1 VADSWRAFRVI
12 AGAWVRA
19 SMTYRVSF
27 WTMTLGQALITLID
41 FAAILIIFGNID
53 RFGGLSLT
61 QVAVL
66 YGLSCFALGVADLLV
81 GNTELLGRR
90 VRDGS
95 FDAMLVRPVA
105 PLVQVAADQF
115 ALRRMGRIA
124 QAVVVLGWAIVAAD
138 IDWTFG
144 KVAVLVLTLV
154 SGSVIFCSVFVLG
167 SAFQILAGDAS
178 EVMNAFTY
186 GGNTLTQYPLSIY
199 PSEVVKGVT
208 FILPLA
214 FVNWYP
220 ALYIL
225 EIDDPF
231 GLPAAFQFASP
242 VAAALLAAVAAL
254 AWRAG
259 VRRYRSTGS

>member
-1 VADSWRAFRVI
+1 VVDSVRAFWLI

-19 SMTYRVSF
+19 GMTYRASF
-27 WTMTLGQALITLID
+27 WAMTVGQALISVID
-41 FAAILIIFGNID
+41 FAAIAIMFGHVD
-53 RFGGLSLT
+53 ELGGFTLG
-61 QVAVL
+61 QVALL
-66 YGLSCFALGVADLLV
+66 YGMSGFALGVADLLV

-115 ALRRMGRIA
+115 ALRRLGRIVQSVA
-124 QAVVVLGWAIVAAD
+124 VLGWGLAATD
-138 IDWTFG
+138 IDWSAA
-144 KVAVLVLTLV
+144 KVLVLVATLI
-154 SGSVIFCSVFVLG
+154 SGSVIFCAVFVVG
-167 SAFQILAGDAS
+167 SAFQILAGEAS

-186 GGNTLTQYPLSIY
+186 GGNTLTQFPLTIY
-199 PSEVVKGVT
+199 PGEVVKGVT
-208 FILPLA
+208 FIVPLA

-220 ALYIL
+220 ALYL
-225 EIDDPF
+225 LDMPDPL
-231 GLPAAFQFASP
+231 GLPSWLQYASP
-242 VAAALLAAVAAL
+242 AVALLAALAAAV